1 MTIEERNRT
10 DIINE
15 VVRHFP
21 HHEVRDEVDGSSETL
36 TIYVYGQDGKRVE
49 LFSFPWREWQDH
61 HEHPKIILAK
71 IEKAA
76 ASNSPGSV
84 NS

>member
-1 MTIEERNRT
+1 MK

-21 HHEVRDEVDGSSETL
+21 PPRHKVQDEVDGSSETL
-36 TIYVYGQDGKRVE
+36 TIYVSDQDGKRVE
-49 LFSFPWREWQDH
+49 LFSFPWREWQDY
-61 HEHPKIILAK
+61 HEHPTIVLAK

-76 ASNSPGSV
+76 ASHSPGSV
-84 NS
+84 KS